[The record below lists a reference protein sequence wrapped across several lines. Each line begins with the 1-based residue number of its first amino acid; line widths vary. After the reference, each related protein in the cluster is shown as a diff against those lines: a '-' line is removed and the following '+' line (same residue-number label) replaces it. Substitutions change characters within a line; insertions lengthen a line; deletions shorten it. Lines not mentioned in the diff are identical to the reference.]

1 MIPMSYQTPTM
12 DPGDYVFTPDGSQMV
27 MLRSGIDPRAARVWD
42 VVLDAFVSMGASR
55 TSARADAWRLQH
67 DPVFHHKW
75 AVLLPVWS
83 PSLAYYDPVVTSSF
97 PDDDEPSPVAEDE

>member
-1 MIPMSYQTPTM
+1 MAPHLPL
-12 DPGDYVFTPDGSQMV
+12 VARAGSV
-27 MLRSGIDPRAARVWD
+27 WDAARAARVWD

-55 TSARADAWRLQH
+55 TSVKADAWRLQH
-67 DPVFHHKW
+67 DPAFHHEW

-97 PDDDEPSPVAEDE
+97 PDADELAPVAEDEEKETTRRER